1 MLLQKIF
8 YLFPSIC
15 IPTIPIYL
23 KRILHVIEMLG
34 TLVNAGA
41 VVAGSAAGLLI
52 HDRLPKRVT
61 DIVFQAIGLFTLVLG
76 MQMALKTDSL
86 LIMIFSLVVGAV
98 VGELLDIDALVQR
111 LGGWL
116 RRRLGSRNDRFSEG
130 FVTAFLLYCMGSM
143 TVLGAIEEGL
153 GGSPDLLLAKS
164 VLDGFSSIALA
175 AGMGIGV
182 MFSAL
187 PLLLYQGGLTLTA
200 GSLQH
205 VLSDPV
211 IAEITAVGGV
221 MLLGLG
227 VRILDIREIRVLN
240 LLPSLV
246 VAGVLAAVLL

>member
-1 MLLQKIF
+1 
-8 YLFPSIC
+8 
-15 IPTIPIYL
+15 
-23 KRILHVIEMLG
+23 MLG

-246 VAGVLAAVLL
+246 VSGVLAAVLL

>member
-1 MLLQKIF
+1 
-8 YLFPSIC
+8 
-15 IPTIPIYL
+15 
-23 KRILHVIEMLG
+23 MLG

>member
-1 MLLQKIF
+1 
-8 YLFPSIC
+8 
-15 IPTIPIYL
+15 
-23 KRILHVIEMLG
+23 MLG

-52 HDRLPKRVT
+52 HTRLPKRVT
-61 DIVFQAIGLFTLVLG
+61 GIVFQAIGLFTLVLG
-76 MQMALKTDSL
+76 VQMALKTDNL
-86 LIMIFSLVVGAV
+86 LIMIFSLVLGAIA
-98 VGELLDIDALVQR
+98 GELLGIDAGVR
-111 LGGWL
+111 RFGDWL
-116 RRRLGSRNDRFSEG
+116 RRRLGSQHGNFSEG

-175 AGMGIGV
+175 AGLGIGV

-187 PLLLYQGGLTLTA
+187 PLLLYQGGLTLAA

-211 IAEITAVGGV
+211 INEVTAVGGV
-221 MLLGLG
+221 VLLGLG
-227 VRILDIREIRVLN
+227 VSILEIREIRVLN
-240 LLPSLV
+240 LLPSLL
-246 VAGVLAAVLL
+246 VAGVLAALLL